1 MTAFTQDAV
10 KQLSATLNEP
20 DWMLQFRL
28 KAFEIYENTPMPT
41 TTDEAWR
48 RTNIRRFNQMRLAR
62 R

>member
-28 KAFEIYENTPMPT
+28 KAFEIYEST
-41 TTDEAWR
+41 AH
-48 RTNIRRFNQMRLAR
+48 AHHHG
-62 R
+62 